1 MLARISKDLEDVMGK
16 QRKQRTAD
24 EKAALVMATFREDVG
39 VAEVARQH
47 GVDESLLHK
56 WPRAFMEGGKQA
68 FRNGAAPSSEK
79 VLQRENE
86 QLKKVLGEKTL
97 EVEILKKLGSL

>member
-1 MLARISKDLEDVMGK
+1 MGK

-24 EKAALVMATFREDVG
+24 EKAAMVLATFREDVI

-47 GVDESLLHK
+47 SVDESLLHK
-56 WPRAFMEGGKQA
+56 WRRAFMEGGKQA
-68 FRNGAAPSSEK
+68 FRDGASASGDK
-79 VLQRENE
+79 ALQREND

-97 EVEILKKLGSL
+97 KVEILKKLGNL